1 LESGGKGDKTKKHH
15 SRVAVGIVIDSSVL
29 IAWERDQLD
38 LEALMAHYA
47 EEDFAISA
55 MTASEL
61 LHGVHRA
68 TTAARRSR
76 REAFV
81 EVLLSRIPVLAFDLI
96 TARVHARLSAE
107 LAAKK
112 TAVGLHD
119 LIIGAT
125 AIANGYAVAARDERS
140 FPKIPGLSLLRW

>member
-1 LESGGKGDKTKKHH
+1 M
-15 SRVAVGIVIDSSVL
+15 GIVIDSSVL

-81 EVLLSRIPVLAFDLI
+81 EALLSRIPVLAFDLI
-96 TARVHARLSAE
+96 TARVHARLSASLQPRKPP
-107 LAAKK
+107 LAY
-112 TAVGLHD
+112 TTSSLEPRPSRM
-119 LIIGAT
+119 AT
-125 AIANGYAVAARDERS
+125 
-140 FPKIPGLSLLRW
+140 P